1 MSCVIIRVSF
11 VLAAFGYFLGHQ
23 LILFVGLM
31 AVCEGLNLT
40 IQLGYFVF
48 EVESDSATVISSFV
62 RWDFVYLFDRVLT
75 SSFDPLDLLSMF
87 IGKLLQLQ
95 ILWLIGL
102 IFIKNFSGLLDYR
115 DLPAGLTSIFHLNTH
130 ETSHVRQWFF
140 SFGLFCLCFITIFP
154 LLCMADFGSFYTL
167 FVHFFINYI
176 TNRDL
181 T

>member
-75 SSFDPLDLLSMF
+75 LSFDPLDLLSMF

-115 DLPAGLTSIFHLNTH
+115 DLPVGLTSILHLDTH

-140 SFGLFCLCFITIFP
+140 SFGLFCLCFIYH
-154 LLCMADFGSFYTL
+154 LSFALYSRFWFFLYSFCSL
-167 FVHFFINYI
+167 FY
-176 TNRDL
+176 
-181 T
+181 